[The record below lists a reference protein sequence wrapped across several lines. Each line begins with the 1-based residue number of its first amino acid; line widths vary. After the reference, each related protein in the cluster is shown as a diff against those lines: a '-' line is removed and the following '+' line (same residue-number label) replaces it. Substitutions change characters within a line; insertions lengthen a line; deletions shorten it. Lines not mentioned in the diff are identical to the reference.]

1 MTKKIYETIGANRT
15 GTGLLLEND
24 GYISINMPENKVLKE
39 SIDNFKAGLAHDL
52 PRPFVVSA
60 VFQKYGVKNANGRI
74 YPEEVLKREVEKYQ
88 KNVRERRGFGELEH
102 PDDSN
107 INLERVCINI
117 VELHW
122 VGHTLIGK
130 IELPITEG
138 FRRYGVC
145 SNLADLVAQWIISEL
160 RVGVSS
166 RALGSVIQ
174 KGDYLLVGDDLE
186 IICWDV
192 VSTPSTPLA
201 YIDKDEENL
210 RPFIQENIEENV
222 SKDIILEDNKFNK
235 FKKWL
240 ND

>member
-1 MTKKIYETIGANRT
+1 M
-15 GTGLLLEND
+15 
-24 GYISINMPENKVLKE
+24 
-39 SIDNFKAGLAHDL
+39 
-52 PRPFVVSA
+52 
-60 VFQKYGVKNANGRI
+60 
-74 YPEEVLKREVEKYQ
+74 
-88 KNVRERRGFGELEH
+88 EH

-166 RALGSVIQ
+166 RALGSVTQ

-210 RPFIQENIEENV
+210 RPFIQESVAENDV
-222 SKDIILEDNKFNK
+222 KQTLSETTKYDK

-240 ND
+240 YD